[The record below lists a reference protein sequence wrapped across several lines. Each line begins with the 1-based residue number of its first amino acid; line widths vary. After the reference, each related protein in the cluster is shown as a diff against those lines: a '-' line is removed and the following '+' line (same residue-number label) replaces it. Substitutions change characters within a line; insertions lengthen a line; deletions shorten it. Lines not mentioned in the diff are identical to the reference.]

1 MGNVPEHGPVLL
13 VANHSGGNVT
23 PDTLLFTLAFY
34 TYFGV
39 ERAFYQLA
47 HNLVLASP
55 VGQILRRYG
64 TVPASPENAQRAL
77 DADAA
82 LLVYPGG
89 DWEVHRPIWERNKVD
104 FAGRKGFVRLA
115 LDAGVP
121 IVPVVSIGGQET
133 ALFLSH
139 GGRLARALRVDRTL
153 RLKVIPISLALP
165 WGINVG
171 DLLGHIPLPAKITV
185 EVLAPIDVRAQFGDE
200 PDVDE
205 VYDHVTTLMQE
216 TLETLAAERRLSGDR
231 HEERRIGADEAERVD
246 RHLGPAEARL
256 GLPGGA
262 LELPALHVGDH
273 ALGGGGRAAD
283 GSRRPLPDADQGGL
297 GGGRRTDRD
306 RRVAGAARHGVELG
320 ARGRP
325 AGALA
330 PTRARRRPHPG
341 GAALRLRRRRL
352 RDPRLDRRAGLGA
365 PAGRPPATLAA
376 PAQEPGRARAA
387 ARRGGPAQG
396 ERAAR
401 RVSASARR

>member
-1 MGNVPEHGPVLL
+1 MADEARLAEHAKHNGGGEEGAPRDRLPALNGIARAGGGVVSAGRGAAGGIAEGLTRRIRRRLTANLDDRDPDYIRENLPLTWLLTTLWFRGEVRNMGNVPEHGPVLL

-77 DADAA
+77 DAEAA

-153 RLKVIPISLALP
+153 RLKVIPISLAVP

-185 EVLAPIDVRAQFGDE
+185 EVLAPIDIRQQFGDQ

-216 TLETLAAERRLSGDR
+216 TLETLAAERRFPV
-231 HEERRIGADEAERVD
+231 IG
-246 RHLGPAEARL
+246 
-256 GLPGGA
+256 
-262 LELPALHVGDH
+262 
-273 ALGGGGRAAD
+273 
-283 GSRRPLPDADQGGL
+283 
-297 GGGRRTDRD
+297 
-306 RRVAGAARHGVELG
+306 
-320 ARGRP
+320 
-325 AGALA
+325 
-330 PTRARRRPHPG
+330 
-341 GAALRLRRRRL
+341 
-352 RDPRLDRRAGLGA
+352 
-365 PAGRPPATLAA
+365 
-376 PAQEPGRARAA
+376 
-387 ARRGGPAQG
+387 
-396 ERAAR
+396 
-401 RVSASARR
+401 

>member
-1 MGNVPEHGPVLL
+1 MADKARLAQQARQNGGGEDGALRGRVPALNGIARAGGGVASAGWDAAGGIADRLAGPIRRRLTANLDDRDPDYIRENLPLTWLLTTLWFRGEVRNMGNVPEQGPVLL
-13 VANHSGGNVT
+13 VGNHSGGNMT

-77 DADAA
+77 EADAA

-89 DWEVHRPIWERNKVD
+89 DWEVHRPTWERNKVD

-115 LDAGVP
+115 VDAGVP
-121 IVPVVSIGGQET
+121 VVPVVSIGGQET

-185 EVLAPIDVRAQFGDE
+185 EVLAPIDVRAQFGE
-200 PDVDE
+200 RPDVDE
-205 VYDHVTTLMQE
+205 VYDHVTTLIQE
-216 TLETLAAERRLSGDR
+216 TLETLAAERRWPV
-231 HEERRIGADEAERVD
+231 IG
-246 RHLGPAEARL
+246 
-256 GLPGGA
+256 
-262 LELPALHVGDH
+262 
-273 ALGGGGRAAD
+273 
-283 GSRRPLPDADQGGL
+283 
-297 GGGRRTDRD
+297 
-306 RRVAGAARHGVELG
+306 
-320 ARGRP
+320 
-325 AGALA
+325 
-330 PTRARRRPHPG
+330 
-341 GAALRLRRRRL
+341 
-352 RDPRLDRRAGLGA
+352 
-365 PAGRPPATLAA
+365 
-376 PAQEPGRARAA
+376 
-387 ARRGGPAQG
+387 
-396 ERAAR
+396 
-401 RVSASARR
+401 

>member
-1 MGNVPEHGPVLL
+1 MADEARLAEHAKHNGGGEEGTPRNRLPALNGIARAGGGVVSAGRGAAGGIAERLARPIRRRLTANLDDRDPDYIRENLALSWLLTTLWFRGEVRNMGNVPEHGPVLL

-64 TVPASPENAQRAL
+64 TVPASPEHAQRAL
-77 DADAA
+77 DAEAA

-139 GGRLARALRVDRTL
+139 GGRLARALGVDRTL

-185 EVLAPIDVRAQFGDE
+185 EVLAPIDVRAQFGDQ

-205 VYDHVTTLMQE
+205 VYDYVTTLMQE
-216 TLETLAAERRLSGDR
+216 TLETLAAERRFPV
-231 HEERRIGADEAERVD
+231 IG
-246 RHLGPAEARL
+246 
-256 GLPGGA
+256 
-262 LELPALHVGDH
+262 
-273 ALGGGGRAAD
+273 
-283 GSRRPLPDADQGGL
+283 
-297 GGGRRTDRD
+297 
-306 RRVAGAARHGVELG
+306 
-320 ARGRP
+320 
-325 AGALA
+325 
-330 PTRARRRPHPG
+330 
-341 GAALRLRRRRL
+341 
-352 RDPRLDRRAGLGA
+352 
-365 PAGRPPATLAA
+365 
-376 PAQEPGRARAA
+376 
-387 ARRGGPAQG
+387 
-396 ERAAR
+396 
-401 RVSASARR
+401 

>member
-1 MGNVPEHGPVLL
+1 MADEAELAEHAKQNGGAHNGFLRDRLPGLDGLSRAGGGVVNAGRGAAGGIAEGLATSVRRRLTANLDDRDPDYIRENLPLAWLLTTLWFRGEVRNMGNVPDRGPVLL

-55 VGQILRRYG
+55 VGQLLRRYG

-77 DADAA
+77 NADAA

-89 DWEVHRPIWERNKVD
+89 DWEVHRPTWEGNKVD

-165 WGINVG
+165 WGLNVG
-171 DLLGHIPLPAKITV
+171 DLVGHIPLPAKLTV
-185 EVLAPIDVRAQFGDE
+185 EVLAPIDIRAQFGDD
-200 PDVDE
+200 PDIDE

-216 TLETLAAERRLSGDR
+216 TLETLAAERRLPV
-231 HEERRIGADEAERVD
+231 IG
-246 RHLGPAEARL
+246 
-256 GLPGGA
+256 
-262 LELPALHVGDH
+262 
-273 ALGGGGRAAD
+273 
-283 GSRRPLPDADQGGL
+283 
-297 GGGRRTDRD
+297 
-306 RRVAGAARHGVELG
+306 
-320 ARGRP
+320 
-325 AGALA
+325 
-330 PTRARRRPHPG
+330 
-341 GAALRLRRRRL
+341 
-352 RDPRLDRRAGLGA
+352 
-365 PAGRPPATLAA
+365 
-376 PAQEPGRARAA
+376 
-387 ARRGGPAQG
+387 
-396 ERAAR
+396 
-401 RVSASARR
+401 

>member
-1 MGNVPEHGPVLL
+1 MADEARLADHARHNGGGENGFLRDRLPGLNGISRAGGGVVSAGRGAAGSIAEGLSRSIRRRLTANLDDRDPDYIRENLPLTWLLTTLWFRGEVRNMGNVPERGPVLL

-55 VGQILRRYG
+55 AGQILRRYG

-89 DWEVHRPIWERNKVD
+89 DWEVHRPTWERNKVD

-115 LDAGVP
+115 LDADVP

-139 GGRLARALRVDRTL
+139 GGQLARALRVDRTL

-165 WGINVG
+165 WGLNVG
-171 DLLGHIPLPAKITV
+171 DLLGHIPLPAKLTV
-185 EVLAPIDVRAQFGDE
+185 EVLAPIDVRAQFGDDT
-200 PDVDE
+200 DVDE

-216 TLETLAAERRLSGDR
+216 TLETLAAERRLPL
-231 HEERRIGADEAERVD
+231 IG
-246 RHLGPAEARL
+246 
-256 GLPGGA
+256 
-262 LELPALHVGDH
+262 
-273 ALGGGGRAAD
+273 
-283 GSRRPLPDADQGGL
+283 
-297 GGGRRTDRD
+297 
-306 RRVAGAARHGVELG
+306 
-320 ARGRP
+320 
-325 AGALA
+325 
-330 PTRARRRPHPG
+330 
-341 GAALRLRRRRL
+341 
-352 RDPRLDRRAGLGA
+352 
-365 PAGRPPATLAA
+365 
-376 PAQEPGRARAA
+376 
-387 ARRGGPAQG
+387 
-396 ERAAR
+396 
-401 RVSASARR
+401 

>member
-1 MGNVPEHGPVLL
+1 MADEARLAEQAKHNGGGENGSLRGRLSGLNGIARAGGEVVSAGRGAAGGAAERLVRPIRRRLTANLDDRDPDYIRENLPLTWLLTTLWFRGEVRNLGNVPERGPVLL
-13 VANHSGGNVT
+13 VANHSGGNMT

-64 TVPASPENAQRAL
+64 TVPASPEHAQRAL
-77 DADAA
+77 DAEAA

-89 DWEVHRPIWERNKVD
+89 DWEVHRPIWERNTID

-200 PDVDE
+200 PDVGE

-216 TLETLAAERRLSGDR
+216 TLDTLAAERRYPL
-231 HEERRIGADEAERVD
+231 IG
-246 RHLGPAEARL
+246 
-256 GLPGGA
+256 
-262 LELPALHVGDH
+262 
-273 ALGGGGRAAD
+273 
-283 GSRRPLPDADQGGL
+283 
-297 GGGRRTDRD
+297 
-306 RRVAGAARHGVELG
+306 
-320 ARGRP
+320 
-325 AGALA
+325 
-330 PTRARRRPHPG
+330 
-341 GAALRLRRRRL
+341 
-352 RDPRLDRRAGLGA
+352 
-365 PAGRPPATLAA
+365 
-376 PAQEPGRARAA
+376 
-387 ARRGGPAQG
+387 
-396 ERAAR
+396 
-401 RVSASARR
+401 

>member
-1 MGNVPEHGPVLL
+1 MADEARLAEHAKHNGGGEEGASRDRLSALTGIARAGSGVVSAGRGAAGGIAEGLTRRIRRRLTANLDDRDPDYIRENLPLTWLLTTLWFRGEVRNMGNVPEHGPVLL

-64 TVPASPENAQRAL
+64 TVPASPEHAQRAL

-89 DWEVHRPIWERNKVD
+89 DWEVHRPVWERNKID

-185 EVLAPIDVRAQFGDE
+185 EVLAPIDVRGQFGE
-200 PDVDE
+200 VPDVDE

-216 TLETLAAERRLSGDR
+216 TLETLAAERRLP
-231 HEERRIGADEAERVD
+231 V
-246 RHLGPAEARL
+246 
-256 GLPGGA
+256 
-262 LELPALHVGDH
+262 VG
-273 ALGGGGRAAD
+273 
-283 GSRRPLPDADQGGL
+283 
-297 GGGRRTDRD
+297 
-306 RRVAGAARHGVELG
+306 
-320 ARGRP
+320 
-325 AGALA
+325 
-330 PTRARRRPHPG
+330 
-341 GAALRLRRRRL
+341 
-352 RDPRLDRRAGLGA
+352 
-365 PAGRPPATLAA
+365 
-376 PAQEPGRARAA
+376 
-387 ARRGGPAQG
+387 
-396 ERAAR
+396 
-401 RVSASARR
+401 

>member
-1 MGNVPEHGPVLL
+1 MADEARLAEHAKHNGGGEEGTLRDRLPALNGIARAGGGVVSAGRGAAGGIADRLARPIRRRLTANLDDRDPDYIRENLPLSWLLTTLWFRGEVRNMGNVPENGPVLL

-64 TVPASPENAQRAL
+64 TVSASPENAQRAL

-89 DWEVHRPIWERNKVD
+89 DWEVHRPVWERNKVD

-121 IVPVVSIGGQET
+121 IVPVVAIGGQET

-139 GGRLARALRVDRTL
+139 GGRLARALRADRAL

-165 WGINVG
+165 WGLNVG
-171 DLLGHIPLPAKITV
+171 DLLGHLPLPAKITV
-185 EVLAPIDVRAQFGDE
+185 EVLAPIDLRAHFGDQ
-200 PDVDE
+200 PDIDE

-216 TLETLAAERRLSGDR
+216 TLETLAAERRLP
-231 HEERRIGADEAERVD
+231 V
-246 RHLGPAEARL
+246 
-256 GLPGGA
+256 
-262 LELPALHVGDH
+262 VG
-273 ALGGGGRAAD
+273 
-283 GSRRPLPDADQGGL
+283 
-297 GGGRRTDRD
+297 
-306 RRVAGAARHGVELG
+306 
-320 ARGRP
+320 
-325 AGALA
+325 
-330 PTRARRRPHPG
+330 
-341 GAALRLRRRRL
+341 
-352 RDPRLDRRAGLGA
+352 
-365 PAGRPPATLAA
+365 
-376 PAQEPGRARAA
+376 
-387 ARRGGPAQG
+387 
-396 ERAAR
+396 
-401 RVSASARR
+401 

>member
-1 MGNVPEHGPVLL
+1 MADEARLAEQAKHNGGGEEGAPRDRLPALNGIARAGGGVVSAGRGAAGGIAERLARRIRRRLTANLDDRDPDYIRENLALSWLLTTLWFRGEVRNMGNVPEHGPVLL
-13 VANHSGGNVT
+13 VGNHSGGNVT

-64 TVPASPENAQRAL
+64 TVPASPEHAQRAL
-77 DADAA
+77 DAEAV

-171 DLLGHIPLPAKITV
+171 DLLGHVPLPAKITV
-185 EVLAPIDVRAQFGDE
+185 EVLAPIDIRAQFGDE

-216 TLETLAAERRLSGDR
+216 TLETLAAERRFPV
-231 HEERRIGADEAERVD
+231 IG
-246 RHLGPAEARL
+246 
-256 GLPGGA
+256 
-262 LELPALHVGDH
+262 
-273 ALGGGGRAAD
+273 
-283 GSRRPLPDADQGGL
+283 
-297 GGGRRTDRD
+297 
-306 RRVAGAARHGVELG
+306 
-320 ARGRP
+320 
-325 AGALA
+325 
-330 PTRARRRPHPG
+330 
-341 GAALRLRRRRL
+341 
-352 RDPRLDRRAGLGA
+352 
-365 PAGRPPATLAA
+365 
-376 PAQEPGRARAA
+376 
-387 ARRGGPAQG
+387 
-396 ERAAR
+396 
-401 RVSASARR
+401 